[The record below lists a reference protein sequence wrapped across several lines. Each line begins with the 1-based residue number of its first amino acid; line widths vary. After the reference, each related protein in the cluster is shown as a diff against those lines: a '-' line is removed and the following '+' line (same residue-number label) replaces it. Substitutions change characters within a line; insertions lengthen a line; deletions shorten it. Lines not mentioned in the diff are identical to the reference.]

1 MPLATFEYE
10 EDFKLKS
17 LEGGIVRLRR
27 MSYGQKLE
35 RQGRSSK
42 MSILMQ
48 RGSKDVKGEIDT
60 LTVQAALFDIKTCV
74 VSHNLEKK
82 IGETVVPL
90 NLNEPGDVAILHPRV
105 GEEISSLIDKMN
117 NFEDEDPN

>member
-1 MPLATFEYE
+1 MPVATFEHE
-10 EDFKLKS
+10 EDFDLKS
-17 LEGGIVRLRR
+17 LPGGKVRLRR
-27 MSYGQKLE
+27 MSYGQKLD

-48 RGSKDVKGEIDT
+48 KGSKDVKGEIDT
-60 LTVQAALFDIKTCV
+60 LVVQAAIFDFRTCV
-74 VSHNLEKK
+74 VSHNLTKELS
-82 IGETVVPL
+82 GAEVPL
-90 NLNEPGDVAILHPRV
+90 NLQDPLDVSILHPRV